1 MASRNKT
8 ELIGYLGADPE
19 TFYFA
24 NGEMT
29 ATVSIATTETW
40 KDKATGEKKEH
51 TEWYRVC
58 FYKGLADI
66 VAKHLKKGAQV
77 FVEGKLRTRK
87 WQDKEG
93 NDRFTTEIYGLEMQM
108 LDKKPEGGKA
118 ALPPRQAERFAPMSE
133 DDQPPY

>member
-1 MASRNKT
+1 M
-8 ELIGYLGADPE
+8 
-19 TFYFA
+19 
-24 NGEMT
+24 
-29 ATVSIATTETW
+29 
-40 KDKATGEKKEH
+40 
-51 TEWYRVC
+51 
-58 FYKGLADI
+58 ADI